1 VIKKFLL
8 ADDDQDDTDLFL
20 EALKNIDDSIELSAA
35 RNGAEALKKLNKHLP
50 VPEIIF
56 LDINMPEMNGWD
68 CLMNIKQSDRF
79 KDIPV
84 VMFSTSST
92 SINGK
97 KAIQSGAVGY
107 LEKPTSFLK
116 LKDFLEQLT
125 QASQTNLLETM
136 RSIESS
142 RSHNFLVAD

>member
-8 ADDDQDDTDLFL
+8 ADDDQDDADLFQ
-20 EALKNIDDSIELSAA
+20 EALRNIDKSIELSAA
-35 RNGAEALKKLNKHLP
+35 NNGKDALRKLNQHLS

-56 LDINMPEMNGWD
+56 LDINMPEMDGWD
-68 CLMNIKQSDRF
+68 CLMNIKKNERF
-79 KDIPV
+79 KNIPV

-97 KAIQSGAVGY
+97 KAIQSGAAGY
-107 LEKPTSFLK
+107 LEKPTSYLK
-116 LKDFLEQLT
+116 LKDFLEELSK
-125 QASQTNLLETM
+125 ASQSNLMETM

-142 RSHNFLVAD
+142 KAHNFLVA

>member
-8 ADDDQDDTDLFL
+8 ADDDQDDRDLFQ

-35 RNGAEALKKLNKHLP
+35 RNGAEALKKLGQHLAA
-50 VPEIIF
+50 PEIIF
-56 LDINMPEMNGWD
+56 LDINMPEMDGWD
-68 CLMNIKQSDRF
+68 CLMNIRGSDQF

-84 VMFSTSST
+84 VMFSTSPA

-97 KAIQSGAVGY
+97 KAIQSGATGY
-107 LEKPTSFLK
+107 LEKPTSFLE

-125 QASQTNLLETM
+125 RASRSNLLETL

-142 RSHNFLVAD
+142 RSHNFLVAH